1 MGWPGCPPRPL
12 PGSLCLW
19 PDGLRHRCE
28 SPVSHCAHTPSSWEG
43 GGCGCP
49 GWVGETC
56 SAQLRT
62 HHPADSATKVFPCS
76 SSRQRRQAAPSA
88 ATGQP
93 TSARSASSIRGAE
106 LLLRTARSWPPRP
119 GEEALSSLSSGI
131 SAAQR
136 LHAAPPTPPQGSPG
150 GMLRRFPSTIE
161 RLPPQPPPPLEE
173 GEWGFPLS
181 RRIWN

>member
-28 SPVSHCAHTPSSWEG
+28 SPVSHCAHTPSSREG
-43 GGCGCP
+43 GSCGCP
-49 GWVGETC
+49 GWGGVTC
-56 SAQLRT
+56 SAQLRK
-62 HHPADSATKVFPCS
+62 HHPADIAAKVFPCS

-131 SAAQR
+131 LAAQR
-136 LHAAPPTPPQGSPG
+136 LHAAPPPHPRVHLVGCYAASPVPSRDSFPNPTSPG
-150 GMLRRFPSTIE
+150 G
-161 RLPPQPPPPLEE
+161 
-173 GEWGFPLS
+173 G
-181 RRIWN
+181 